1 MRQKN
6 LFTRHGWFVMTPAVY
21 TGIMAAKTDNPS
33 PFPAQFQT
41 TLRRMKPAY
50 LGYALCLMFSFIYFH
65 DALPLMG
72 ATGLGSVTAA
82 VFLALFLFAKVTT
95 FAAFGL
101 LAYRRPLFAAS
112 TACTVTSAALLIVG
126 MALSI
131 IVLRVPTFAFGVQES
146 TILLALS
153 GATLGAGDA
162 LMLLV
167 WGRFCGTLSLRTTYL
182 FVLLSYLAALA
193 AYTLVVE
200 FPPPVLMACAT
211 VGIGI
216 IPMLLG
222 KSLEH
227 RNVVVE
233 SPTPAVLK
241 KAANALWR
249 PVLLTALFAFL
260 SNVTLFASGQQS
272 AGVWESQWT
281 STAVTFIVV
290 LLLFLPLA
298 LFPKRMNI
306 GAAYRIALPLST
318 GGFLLMAFLWN
329 GGGGF
334 ANALV
339 AMGWLIADVISWC
352 IVSDAVYETR
362 APAFLLY
369 GVSEGIVGIGSLM
382 GVGVGFFFAETMGS
396 GTMALMALALAAI
409 YLSSIAIMFILK
421 DRPLPALSRNATDE
435 EDAAPAEPTPI
446 REDRVQAT
454 CAALAQRAGLTP
466 READILG
473 CLAQGRNTQYMAEKF
488 CVSENTV
495 KSHVRN
501 VYRKLDVHSKQDIID
516 IINSDKT
523 E

>member
-1 MRQKN
+1 MGHEN
-6 LFTRHGWFVMTPAVY
+6 LFTRHGWFALTGTVY
-21 TGIMAAKTDNPS
+21 TRVMAAEHDNPLRL
-33 PFPAQFQT
+33 PAQVQAA
-41 TLRRMKPAY
+41 LHRAKPVY
-50 LGYALCLMFSFIYFH
+50 LGYAMCLMFSFIYFH

-72 ATGLGSVTAA
+72 AMGFSQGTAA
-82 VFLALFLFAKVTT
+82 VFLALFLFAKVLT

-112 TACTVTSAALLIVG
+112 TTCAVVAAALLIVG

-131 IVLRVPTFAFGVQES
+131 IVLRVPAFDFGVQEG
-146 TILLALS
+146 TVLLALS
-153 GATLGAGDA
+153 GTALGTGDA

-167 WGRFCGTLSLRTTYL
+167 WGRFCGTLPLRTTYL
-182 FVLLSYLAALA
+182 FVLLSFMAALV
-193 AYTLVVE
+193 AYALVVE
-200 FPPPVLMACAT
+200 FPPPVLMACAAI
-211 VGIGI
+211 GIGS
-216 IPMLLG
+216 IPTLLD
-222 KSLEH
+222 KSLAY
-227 RNVVVE
+227 RTVVVE
-233 SPTPAVLK
+233 NPTPAVLK

-272 AGVWESQWT
+272 AGVGESQWT
-281 STAVTFIVV
+281 STAVTFVVV
-290 LLLFLPLA
+290 LLLFLPLV

-369 GVSEGIVGIGSLM
+369 GVSEGIVGIGSLA

-421 DRPLPALSRNATDE
+421 DRSLPALSKSAVC
-435 EDAAPAEPTPI
+435 EDVAEDLAPTLI

-454 CAALAQRAGLTP
+454 CAALARRAGLTP

-516 IINSDKT
+516 IINSD
-523 E
+523 EPA